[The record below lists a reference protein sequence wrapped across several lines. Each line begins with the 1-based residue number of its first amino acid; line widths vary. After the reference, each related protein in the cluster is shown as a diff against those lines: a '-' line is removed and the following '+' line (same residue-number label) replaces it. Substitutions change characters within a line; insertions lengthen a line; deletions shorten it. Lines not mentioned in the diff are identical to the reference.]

1 MDAQRGG
8 GCRATRAPNCFEL
21 FWGWSYRFEAYTPA
35 AKRMRGHYALPMLW
49 RHQFIG
55 WGNLSLTGG
64 MLVHE
69 ISFVSG
75 RAPREAAFGA
85 ALAEELARMQAFLKP
100 EAAR

>member
-1 MDAQRGG
+1 
-8 GCRATRAPNCFEL
+8 
-21 FWGWSYRFEAYTPA
+21 
-35 AKRMRGHYALPMLW
+35 
-49 RHQFIG
+49 
-55 WGNLSLTGG
+55 

-85 ALAEELARMQAFLKP
+85 ALADELARMQAFLKP